1 MLIPHKVDWF
11 LQTKKSWLNRPI
23 VLSGSGLET
32 GHPDQG
38 PALFHTLCCAEN
50 SEARSSFVTLS
61 SSGVPAR
68 IFFLLTV
75 LGFFD

>member
-1 MLIPHKVDWF
+1 MHNMIVRM
-11 LQTKKSWLNRPI
+11 TCNRPI
-23 VLSGSGLET
+23 VLLGSGLET

-50 SEARSSFVTLS
+50 SEARSSFVALS
-61 SSGVPAR
+61 SSRVPAR
-68 IFFLLTV
+68 IFLFLTV